1 MTPTTRYRRIVL
13 FFASVVFRL
22 IGWEWVLP
30 RLGCRALVER
40 TRSARLHRIAA
51 SFRGLAIEM
60 GGVLIKVGQF
70 LSSRVDVLPEEIT
83 SELAGLQDEVPP
95 EPFVI
100 VRDVMER
107 ELGDHLFRKLATIDE
122 RPLAAASLGQVHR
135 ATLLTTTSDGVAANT
150 SGVTPRDFAASAARD
165 RPLRVVVKVQRPN
178 IEVLIATDLA
188 ALRTVGRWLQRWP
201 PIRRRA
207 DIPTLLAEFTR
218 VLYEELDYLAE
229 GRNAETLAAN
239 LVHDRGVQVP
249 RVVWS
254 HTTK

>member
-40 TRSARLHRIAA
+40 TRSGRLHRIAA
-51 SFRGLAIEM
+51 SFRALAIEM

-95 EPFVI
+95 EPFAI
-100 VRDVMER
+100 VRDVMKR

-122 RPLAAASLGQVHR
+122 RP
-135 ATLLTTTSDGVAANT
+135 
-150 SGVTPRDFAASAARD
+150 
-165 RPLRVVVKVQRPN
+165 RP
-178 IEVLIATDLA
+178 T
-188 ALRTVGRWLQRWP
+188 ALRTRAAS
-201 PIRRRA
+201 IRG
-207 DIPTLLAEFTR
+207 TLRQALR
-218 VLYEELDYLAE
+218 VTA
-229 GRNAETLAAN
+229 RSA
-239 LVHDRGVQVP
+239 
-249 RVVWS
+249 WS
-254 HTTK
+254 SRCSVRTSRC